1 MGSDGSKRLLFEQ
14 FARIGRA
21 LASPL
26 RVLILDLLAQGEHSV
41 EQVAAEIGAR
51 VGNTSAQLQ
60 VLRAAGLVTSR
71 RNGARVIYR
80 LSGDDVLELIV
91 RAREVA
97 NAHLGDTERAAR
109 AYLGEVEDLEPVD
122 REELLERLARGDV
135 VLLDVRPEH
144 EFAAGHIPGAL
155 SLPLDQLDQR
165 IAPLPPA
172 PMTVAYCRG
181 RYCVFA
187 PEAARRLRA
196 AGIRARV
203 LREGIIEWRL
213 AGMPLQ
219 NGAMVGANP

>member
-1 MGSDGSKRLLFEQ
+1 MGSHGSKLLLFEE
-14 FARIGRA
+14 FARTGRA

-26 RVLILDLLAQGEHSV
+26 RVLILDLLAQGEHNV
-41 EQVAAEIGAR
+41 EQIAAEIGAR

-60 VLRAAGLVTSR
+60 VLRGAGLVACR
-71 RNGARVIYR
+71 RDGARVIYR

-97 NAHLGDTERAAR
+97 HAHLGDADRAAR
-109 AYLGEVEDLEPVD
+109 AYLGEIDELEPVD

-135 VLLDVRPEH
+135 VLLDVRPAH
-144 EFAAGHIPGAL
+144 EFASGHIPGAL

-165 IAPLPPA
+165 IAELPRA
-172 PMTVAYCRG
+172 LMTIAYCRG

-196 AGIRARV
+196 AGIPARV
-203 LREGIIEWRL
+203 LREGIVEWRV

-219 NGAMVGANP
+219 NGAMAGAHR